1 MSDNI
6 MPMSAAAEGYH
17 LFDKMKVQKGMPL
30 MISVNSLTGLTRSS
44 GFRSPEVRVI
54 SMLDE
59 RRKKL

>member
-30 MISVNSLTGLTRSS
+30 MINVNSSTGLTRSS
-44 GFRSPEVRVI
+44 GFRSAEVREL
-54 SMLDE
+54 S
-59 RRKKL
+59 R